1 MFSYMSG
8 TKRIIAALLVLIMG
22 SVAGCG
28 ASSAESSVDIAE
40 LTGAYQTEG
49 QSVSKVDY
57 VAPVQIPNILVDQT
71 GFEQE
76 SEKVAIFRGKDLPRT
91 FQIRNLKT
99 GEVAFIGDVVKAVL
113 DKESGKY
120 YGIGRFN
127 SFKEPG
133 TYVIYA
139 EHLGE
144 SFSFSIGEDIY
155 KDVLDRA
162 CQKYYTNRCGIAIS
176 QIVSGDNG
184 HSACHTTKARL
195 QENTDTLIDVTG
207 GWHMDEHADRD
218 ALIGAKVVEELLLAY
233 EMNPEAFS
241 DEAGIPESGNNIPDI
256 IDEIRYEVDWLL
268 KMQDAKTGGVY
279 GAAITKSQGNGD
291 NFSAPVEV
299 TSVSMDATIRFAA
312 TMARFSFIYQQYDQD
327 YATTALRAADRAYES
342 FLINQTVADNTA
354 AFNAAAQLYR
364 ATGSD
369 KYRKALDVF
378 FAKEGFIE
386 QFDTDE
392 NVFVGAVT
400 YLSTNQEVDKEQCN
414 KLIKA
419 LMKKSERIAA
429 SATENRFLV
438 ADEAE
443 NGNFDSLLED
453 IKCLSI
459 TNHIIHNHEYTTIIE
474 NHVHYLMGMN
484 PWCINL
490 LTNETERTFEDS
502 ADFGGIMNDPHSD
515 ALVVFML
522 SALEG

>member
-1 MFSYMSG
+1 MSG

-233 EMNPEAFS
+233 ENHILQAR
-241 DEAGIPESGNNIPDI
+241 ESGAKGYISKVASEEELLLALETLYRGGEYIEKRMEEVQKKLSGVDSLFSRQEKI
-256 IDEIRYEVDWLL
+256 IFEKLL
-268 KMQDAKTGGVY
+268 QG
-279 GAAITKSQGNGD
+279 KSNRQIAEEL
-291 NFSAPVEV
+291 FISSHSVENYV
-299 TSVSMDATIRFAA
+299 
-312 TMARFSFIYQQYDQD
+312 SFIYDK
-327 YATTALRAADRAYES
+327 TSVKNRRE
-342 FLINQTVADNTA
+342 LIEK
-354 AFNAAAQLYR
+354 FE
-364 ATGSD
+364 D
-369 KYRKALDVF
+369 K
-378 FAKEGFIE
+378 
-386 QFDTDE
+386 
-392 NVFVGAVT
+392 
-400 YLSTNQEVDKEQCN
+400 
-414 KLIKA
+414 
-419 LMKKSERIAA
+419 
-429 SATENRFLV
+429 
-438 ADEAE
+438 AE
-443 NGNFDSLLED
+443 N
-453 IKCLSI
+453 
-459 TNHIIHNHEYTTIIE
+459 
-474 NHVHYLMGMN
+474 
-484 PWCINL
+484 
-490 LTNETERTFEDS
+490 
-502 ADFGGIMNDPHSD
+502 
-515 ALVVFML
+515 
-522 SALEG
+522 